1 MADPVPKQFRQG
13 DMHKMQSLRL
23 PQPLRAPAARQCRH
37 VKSCCNSAVVPAPAK
52 PLLQPEV
59 VIIGAGIIG
68 LMTADTLLQQG
79 LSVTVVERKHLCA
92 GATGAGQGYIWMA
105 HRNPDTPAWELAAA
119 STALWR
125 QHIASDPTFAEAVEW
140 QTCGSLLLGC
150 SEEEEQQLRAR
161 EHMLAQHGVTAAMLD
176 RQQLRHLEPALA
188 GPAVRAALRTMTD
201 TQIVSHGQHLGR
213 GWQGTAVAPGQW
225 LGSGIWAVAGGGLGV
240 STTLTHKPTW
250 PGDDAQNGRLT
261 VAALLRR
268 CEAHGAAFTAMFHS
282 PVTHLELGDL
292 TIVHTQLNRLRARN
306 ATIVAAGAWSGEL
319 LSQATGQPCYQ
330 RALQPRKGHLLQLP
344 RPQDMP
350 PLSHGAME
358 MAYTKHYPA
367 AALTSA
373 PTQAQQQ
380 PQQQQQQQQ
389 HSDSQPTA
397 VVSAGSSCCV
407 QQSAHEID
415 ITFTA
420 TTSADGSL
428 LVGSSREFAGWG
440 SQPSPSTIQAVLER
454 AAAFLPHLAPCSQP
468 SDEAVRVGLRPF
480 AVGGMPLIGPV
491 PGHPGLFMAAGHEG
505 SGLCLGP
512 ATVQLLS
519 AYVTGQPGEVNVSR
533 FTELLPENRLLCA
546 ELVAA
551 AQLAT
556 PLGSHSPSLVTGPR
570 CMTAL
575 QQEVARIAQARASAQ
590 LTDVPSAPSP
600 PSPPLLA
607 ARPPGPPL
615 YTPLPQQPNV
625 TRIELL
631 ITFYGLDLWSLLT
644 SWGSRIQA
652 LLDAQRSPSL
662 RIQDLARPGMCAS
675 QLLALNTTAL
685 LNTSLTPQE
694 LMPAFGLFTTDVA
707 QLLRNYV
714 QDSSISVQVP
724 DFCAGNRT
732 VTPLAINRTLVN
744 VILPTLHVTVNLLN
758 STLDRLLP
766 PSGELRQLLRNC
778 RGSLMTRD
786 SLRFF
791 DLYGMPFSPCRAI
804 TNASYPTAPSQPP
817 SPSFTTTT
825 QPEPQPPTPQPLTP
839 CSPSAPPLSSMAAYQ
854 LPAAGAT
861 GESVS
866 VSGPF
871 PVVNVVTDNRGNIFQ
886 LVLFGPISGDG
897 REFTFSTCFEGAP
910 DWDSVLDLYQADSV
924 EELDYCGGN
933 VHSPWHECH
942 MHSDAKCHKGPLVA
956 AAAAGGVEWGAAKSG
971 HWAALLP
978 ARPAATQGPPA
989 AAATAAG
996 HATTQSR
1003 GHGDG
1008 IHKGLQS
1015 QGALDPSHHQQHW
1028 GTAPTVLKQAMQAC
1042 LAMLRLASVCHACCF
1057 EFVQHYPAAALT
1069 SAPTQAQQQPQQQQ
1083 QQQHSD
1089 SQPTAVVS
1097 AGSSSCA
1104 QQSAHEI
1111 DITFTATTSADGSL
1125 LVGSSREFAGWG
1137 SQPSPSTIQSVDDD
1151 GGVCLQA
1158 VLERAAAFLPHLA
1171 PCSQPSD
1178 EAVRVGLRPFAVGGM
1193 PLIGPVP
1200 GHPGLFMAAG
1210 HEGSGLCLGPATVQ
1224 LLSAYVT
1231 GQLSQV
1237 NVSRF
1242 MELLPENRL
1251 LCAELVA

>member
-1 MADPVPKQFRQG
+1 MADPVPKHFWQG

-150 SEEEEQQLRAR
+150 SKEEEQQLRAR
-161 EHMLAQHGVTAAMLD
+161 KHMLAQHGVTAAMLD

-201 TQIVSHGQHLGR
+201 TQI
-213 GWQGTAVAPGQW
+213 
-225 LGSGIWAVAGGGLGV
+225 
-240 STTLTHKPTW
+240 
-250 PGDDAQNGRLT
+250 NGRLT

-389 HSDSQPTA
+389 
-397 VVSAGSSCCV
+397 
-407 QQSAHEID
+407 
-415 ITFTA
+415 
-420 TTSADGSL
+420 
-428 LVGSSREFAGWG
+428 
-440 SQPSPSTIQAVLER
+440 
-454 AAAFLPHLAPCSQP
+454 
-468 SDEAVRVGLRPF
+468 
-480 AVGGMPLIGPV
+480 
-491 PGHPGLFMAAGHEG
+491 
-505 SGLCLGP
+505 
-512 ATVQLLS
+512 
-519 AYVTGQPGEVNVSR
+519 
-533 FTELLPENRLLCA
+533 
-546 ELVAA
+546 
-551 AQLAT
+551 
-556 PLGSHSPSLVTGPR
+556 
-570 CMTAL
+570 
-575 QQEVARIAQARASAQ
+575 
-590 LTDVPSAPSP
+590 
-600 PSPPLLA
+600 
-607 ARPPGPPL
+607 
-615 YTPLPQQPNV
+615 
-625 TRIELL
+625 
-631 ITFYGLDLWSLLT
+631 
-644 SWGSRIQA
+644 
-652 LLDAQRSPSL
+652 
-662 RIQDLARPGMCAS
+662 
-675 QLLALNTTAL
+675 
-685 LNTSLTPQE
+685 
-694 LMPAFGLFTTDVA
+694 
-707 QLLRNYV
+707 
-714 QDSSISVQVP
+714 
-724 DFCAGNRT
+724 
-732 VTPLAINRTLVN
+732 
-744 VILPTLHVTVNLLN
+744 
-758 STLDRLLP
+758 
-766 PSGELRQLLRNC
+766 
-778 RGSLMTRD
+778 
-786 SLRFF
+786 
-791 DLYGMPFSPCRAI
+791 
-804 TNASYPTAPSQPP
+804 
-817 SPSFTTTT
+817 
-825 QPEPQPPTPQPLTP
+825 
-839 CSPSAPPLSSMAAYQ
+839 
-854 LPAAGAT
+854 
-861 GESVS
+861 
-866 VSGPF
+866 
-871 PVVNVVTDNRGNIFQ
+871 
-886 LVLFGPISGDG
+886 
-897 REFTFSTCFEGAP
+897 
-910 DWDSVLDLYQADSV
+910 
-924 EELDYCGGN
+924 
-933 VHSPWHECH
+933 
-942 MHSDAKCHKGPLVA
+942 
-956 AAAAGGVEWGAAKSG
+956 
-971 HWAALLP
+971 
-978 ARPAATQGPPA
+978 
-989 AAATAAG
+989 
-996 HATTQSR
+996 
-1003 GHGDG
+1003 
-1008 IHKGLQS
+1008 
-1015 QGALDPSHHQQHW
+1015 
-1028 GTAPTVLKQAMQAC
+1028 
-1042 LAMLRLASVCHACCF
+1042 
-1057 EFVQHYPAAALT
+1057 
-1069 SAPTQAQQQPQQQQ
+1069 

-1097 AGSSSCA
+1097 AGSSSCV

-1231 GQLSQV
+1231 GQPGEV

-1242 MELLPENRL
+1242 TELLPENRL